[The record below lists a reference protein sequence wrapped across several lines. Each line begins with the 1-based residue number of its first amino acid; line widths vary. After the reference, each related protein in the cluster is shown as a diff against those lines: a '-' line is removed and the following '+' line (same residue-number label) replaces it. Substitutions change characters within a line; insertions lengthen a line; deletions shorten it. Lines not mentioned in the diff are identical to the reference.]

1 MIVPMADATHRSI
14 GHLPPGQAAG
24 YVTGSPS
31 VKWTPADWAAHPG
44 AVRIAQSPLLTV
56 DEAPDADV
64 LDVEDFAATLGDCA
78 PWARNAAA
86 AFRTAF
92 RPGQRHPAIYAS
104 ANAIPA
110 VVAALHVGHVTSGV
124 GLWVANWNLTEPQ
137 AIADVLAAAG
147 PFPLVGIQ
155 WRSLQYYDLSV
166 MAGSWLST
174 VSKVPSGAFRQVADG
189 TLSLRQFE
197 AERYQVADPNDPAV
211 IRGVILAANLTM
223 EHGTLADRK
232 ALIDYVISP
241 GSTQAM
247 PAGLVFWTL
256 NP

>member
-1 MIVPMADATHRSI
+1 MIIPMADATHRSI

-31 VKWTPADWAAHPG
+31 VN
-44 AVRIAQSPLLTV
+44 

-64 LDVEDFAATLGDCA
+64 LDVEAFAATYADCA
-78 PWARNAAA
+78 PWARNAQAA
-86 AFRTAF
+86 WAKAA

-104 ANAIPA
+104 ANAVPA
-110 VVAALHVGHVTSGV
+110 VVAALQHGGVTSGV
-124 GLWVANWNLTEPQ
+124 SLWVANWNLTEPQ

-147 PFPLVGIQ
+147 PFPLVGVQ
-155 WRSLQYYDLSV
+155 WRSLQFYDLSV
-166 MAGSWLST
+166 MASSWLDA
-174 VSKVPSGAFRQVADG
+174 VSKVPSGAYRQVADG

-197 AERYQVADPNDPAV
+197 AERYRIADPNDPAV

-232 ALIDYVISP
+232 ALVDYVISP
-241 GSTQAM
+241 GTTQAM